1 MKALLGAGWRVL
13 VLWECATRGP
23 RRMSSEAVLEESFE
37 FIVGAAD
44 WDHDDTIFWEI
55 AAPTPRAPPQPPS
68 SAATAAAAAGARR
81 IWNGRLSTMPSSSD
95 DQR

>member
-1 MKALLGAGWRVL
+1 
-13 VLWECATRGP
+13 
-23 RRMSSEAVLEESFE
+23 MSPETVLEESFE

-44 WDHDDTIFWEI
+44 WNHGDTTFWEI
-55 AAPTPRAPPQPPS
+55 SAPTPRTSHQPPS
-68 SAATAAAAAGARR
+68 SAATAAAATGARR